1 MVIIKIEDNEEIKK
15 LDIEITRK
23 NITELEKLF
32 ADSISRHIDKL
43 IDK

>member
-1 MVIIKIEDNEEIKK
+1 MVIIKIEDNKEIRK
-15 LDIEITRK
+15 LDIKMTTK

-43 IDK
+43 FNK